1 MDISQDKKVCE
12 ILSRLA
18 DAKACEGAVKV
29 SGTWGSFAPMLAGCI
44 SKTLKRPILYISPHI
59 DDADNVAD
67 DLAVFTSRAVETF
80 PVWENRSDGIDATD
94 EIASQR
100 LRISLGLANSDKK
113 ELSELI
119 VSTCGQA
126 LNQPVPDPKV
136 IAQSGLAVEVNQ
148 TVEPELVVNWLFDN
162 GFERVDAVD
171 VPGQFAQRGGI
182 IDIFSAVTME
192 SARNFSLGA
201 VEQAEPVRIEFF
213 GDTVESIRRI
223 DLDTQRSSE
232 QLQTISIVGFSEN
245 MFVSDTEQF
254 VNLLPDDTIVIL
266 EEPVDIADVSNVFLE
281 RVEDARG
288 LYPWKAVAKGLEKY
302 VILELTRFGSGA
314 EVELDV
320 TSAQQFEHKGA
331 ASFKS
336 NKAILTELLPP
347 KNEMDVLLYCENS
360 AEVDRLSEIIEQIH
374 GSVPDNFRLV
384 IGFIGQ
390 GFIILSL
397 NSIVISHHELFGQY
411 AVRRRIRTI
420 KSATPVGS
428 LLDLQKGDYVVH
440 ISYGIGKYVG
450 IKIMGTN
457 ESAGEYMTLEYA
469 GKALIHVPVH
479 NISLVQKYIGTMER
493 RPDLS
498 KIGSKKWERQKE
510 KVAAGVNELAADL
523 LDVQA
528 RRQKLGGHAFGADTL
543 WQKEFEQS
551 FLYQE
556 TPDQLAV
563 AASISKD
570 MSKRVPMDRLLCGDV
585 GYGKTELAMRAAFKA
600 VEGGKQ
606 VAVLVPTTVL
616 CIQHSRTFRERFADF
631 PVTIEAIN
639 RFVTTKNA
647 KDILERTK
655 EGKVDILI
663 GTHRL
668 LSKDVGFKDIGL
680 LIIDEEQRFGVA
692 HKEKLKRFRVNVDI
706 LTMTATPIPRTLHM
720 SMLGL
725 RDISSLRTAPLDRR
739 SIVTRVCRFE
749 KEMIRKAVM
758 TEVNRQGQIFY
769 VHNRVQSIQKA
780 AFDLDKIVNDPKI
793 KIEIAHG
800 QMGKSELERAMIN
813 FVTGKTD
820 ILVCSTIIESG
831 LDIPNANTMIVTDAD
846 RFGLAQLHQL
856 RGRIGRYKHRAH
868 AYMLLPKNRSISPVA
883 GKRLKAIEEYSQ
895 LGAGFRIALRD
906 LQIRGAGNILGPEQ
920 SGHIH
925 TVGYEL
931 YCKLLTEAVK
941 RLKNEPVEAEP
952 TALVNLGLSTYIP
965 KSYIPSD
972 RQRMDVYRR
981 IATAKNS
988 EDLNLLVDELTDLF
1002 GKIPDQVRVLI
1013 DQTEIR
1019 ILASAW
1025 GIKSL
1030 IADELD
1036 LKFTFEE
1043 TVNVNDLFSRA
1054 PGSVRILDSRKVNIR
1069 LTKNYFQPG
1078 TLMTVLRKLLK
1089 K

>member
-1 MDISQDKKVCE
+1 MDISKDKKVCE

-18 DAKACEGAVKV
+18 DARACEGSVKV

-44 SKTLKRPILYISPHI
+44 SKTLKRPILYIAPHI

-100 LRISLGLANSDKK
+100 LRISLGLANSDEK
-113 ELSELI
+113 ELGELI
-119 VSTCGQA
+119 VATCGQA

-136 IAQSGLAVEVNQ
+136 IAQSGLVVEVNQ
-148 TVEPELVVNWLFDN
+148 TIEPELVVNWLFDN

-171 VPGQFAQRGGI
+171 LPGQFAQRGGI

-201 VEQAEPVRIEFF
+201 VEQAEPVRVEFF
-213 GDTVESIRRI
+213 GDCVESIRRI

-302 VILELTRFGSGA
+302 VVLELTRFGSGA
-314 EVELDV
+314 DVELDV

-360 AEVDRLSEIIEQIH
+360 AEVDRLGEIVEQIH
-374 GSVPDNFRLV
+374 GSVPENFRLV

-390 GFIILSL
+390 GFIMPGL

-440 ISYGIGKYVG
+440 ISYGIGKYIG
-450 IKIMGTN
+450 IKVMGKN

-469 GKALIHVPVH
+469 GKTLIHVPVH

-556 TPDQLAV
+556 TPDQLTV
-563 AASISKD
+563 VASIKKD
-570 MSKRVPMDRLLCGDV
+570 MAKRVPMDRLLCGDV
-585 GYGKTELAMRAAFKA
+585 GYGKTEMAMRAAFKA

-616 CIQHSRTFRERFADF
+616 CIQHGKTFNERFADF
-631 PVTIEAIN
+631 PVTIEVIN
-639 RFVTTKNA
+639 RFVTA
-647 KDILERTK
+647 KDAKSIVERTK
-655 EGKVDILI
+655 QGRVDILI

-668 LSKDVGFKDIGL
+668 LSKDVDFKDLGL

-692 HKEKLKRFRVNVDI
+692 HKEKLKRFKVNVDI

-749 KEMIRKAVM
+749 KKMIRKAVM

-780 AFDLDKIVNDPKI
+780 AFDLAKIINDKKI

-800 QMGKSELERAMIN
+800 QMSKSELERAMIN

-868 AYMLLPKNRSISPVA
+868 AYMLLPKSRSITPVA
-883 GKRLKAIEEYSQ
+883 AKRLKAIEEYSQ

-941 RLKNEPVEAEP
+941 RLKNEPVDKEP

-981 IATAKNS
+981 IAVAKNV

-1019 ILASAW
+1019 ILASGW

-1043 TVNVNDLFSRA
+1043 SADTSDLFARA
-1054 PGSVRILDSRKVNIR
+1054 PGSVRILDKRSVNIR

-1078 TLMTVLRKLLK
+1078 TLMPVLRKLLK
-1089 K
+1089 R